1 MEMISGVYFMDRKYL
16 KNKAIEILKQN
27 FLYLFGMVV
36 LTAVLTLSVV
46 ELGSIYTTTTTYY
59 IQVFAI
65 QIPLPTL
72 RIFAYI
78 ASFYFT
84 LSVLYSIFVGNVFR
98 YGLANVFKYTSM
110 HRPNDF
116 TIIDGFKQNYWN
128 IVKVNFM
135 KNLEIFLFYLL
146 LIVPGVCKSYQYR
159 FVNEILEENPTWDYK
174 MVLAE
179 SKRISDGKKLDMFIL
194 DLSFIGWELLASLIS
209 SFTLGLSKYVVE
221 TYRIATFTQTYFS
234 FTLVTNYYEE
244 TVEVEE
250 TYL

>member
-78 ASFYFT
+78 VSP
-84 LSVLYSIFVGNVFR
+84 L
-98 YGLANVFKYTSM
+98 K
-110 HRPNDF
+110 P
-116 TIIDGFKQNYWN
+116 
-128 IVKVNFM
+128 
-135 KNLEIFLFYLL
+135 
-146 LIVPGVCKSYQYR
+146 
-159 FVNEILEENPTWDYK
+159 
-174 MVLAE
+174 
-179 SKRISDGKKLDMFIL
+179 
-194 DLSFIGWELLASLIS
+194 
-209 SFTLGLSKYVVE
+209 
-221 TYRIATFTQTYFS
+221 
-234 FTLVTNYYEE
+234 
-244 TVEVEE
+244 
-250 TYL
+250 